1 MQHGCKLNSQF
12 ARRMDGHAKLKC
24 FANSRRLH
32 AWTNAAPES
41 CVQQDHI
48 DGSIQN
54 VSYELLDGS
63 DLAASILRIRIA
75 KEEIRG
81 EGHPITQAAAKNFR
95 NRQAPLLA
103 QKVETGELDRG
114 ENLSAIVIERR
125 RRIRNQETHFFEP

>member
-54 VSYELLDGS
+54 VGCELLEVYHY
-63 DLAASILRIRIA
+63 RVCR
-75 KEEIRG
+75 
-81 EGHPITQAAAKNFR
+81 Q
-95 NRQAPLLA
+95 RQAHFLA
-103 QKVETGELDRG
+103 HAPHSVHSEDGIFQ
-114 ENLSAIVIERR
+114 IVIAYSS
-125 RRIRNQETHFFEP
+125 ICCPNQIAVSVDQTPLRTNRKRLPSRLEGSAP